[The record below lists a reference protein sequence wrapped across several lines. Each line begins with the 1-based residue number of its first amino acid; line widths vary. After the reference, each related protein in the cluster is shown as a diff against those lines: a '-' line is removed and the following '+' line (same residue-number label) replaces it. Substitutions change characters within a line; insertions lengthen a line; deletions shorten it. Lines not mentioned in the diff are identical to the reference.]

1 MGIHQIDRPVQI
13 RSLGSGQRRR
23 AGVMCT
29 GIRLECANG
38 YVAGRTCEFGEVLEY
53 DALFLPVGT
62 QYTAVIGGGPG
73 KAWSSSH
80 AVVGMATFGAMAI
93 MDGVNDAG
101 LMAGAFY
108 FPGQAQ
114 FAAAAQTDASRALNS
129 TEVPHYILATCGSI
143 DEALAAIAEIT
154 VVDSPVNGWGP
165 VAPPLH
171 YQIIDAQGRH
181 VAVEP
186 TQPGSLQI
194 TENPTSAFTNS
205 PDLPFHLL
213 NLTQYMNVSPETLQQ
228 SDVFGTTV
236 TATGMGSGGLGLPG
250 DYSPPSRFVRAA
262 FFGANHPTPATT
274 IDGVQELFH
283 LLNAFDIPMGAA
295 RVGAT
300 SDFTQLTVVRDSR
313 ELTYAWRSY
322 ADQRIRQVKLGQL
335 IELATAPVRI
345 AITPVTGDQSS
356 IDDVTGQL
364 VDSPVAAA

>member
-1 MGIHQIDRPVQI
+1 
-13 RSLGSGQRRR
+13 
-23 AGVMCT
+23 MCT
-29 GIRLECANG
+29 GIRLQCADG
-38 YVAGRTCEFGEVLEY
+38 YVAGRTCEFGLILEY

-62 QYTAVIGGGPG
+62 HYAAVIGSGTG
-73 KAWSSSH
+73 KEWSSTH
-80 AVVGMATFGAMAI
+80 AVLGIATFGAMAI

-108 FPGQAQ
+108 FAGQAQ
-114 FAAAAQTDASRALNS
+114 YADPAQTEPSRSLNP
-129 TEVPHYILATCGSI
+129 TEVLHYVLATCGTI
-143 DEALAAIAEIT
+143 DEALSAIAEIT
-154 VVDSPVNGWGP
+154 VVGVPVDGWGP

-171 YQIIDAQGRH
+171 YQLIDAQGRH

-186 TQPGSLQI
+186 TQAGSLQI

-213 NLTQYMNVSPETLQQ
+213 NLTQYMNVSPETVQQ
-228 SDVFGTTV
+228 SGVFGTTV

-262 FFGANHPTPATT
+262 FFAANHPTPATT

-300 SDFTQLTVVRDSR
+300 SDFTQLTIVRDAR

-322 ADQRIRQVKLGQL
+322 ADQRIRQVNMKQL
-335 IELATAPVRI
+335 MELAKAPVRMV
-345 AITPVTGDQSS
+345 ITPITGDQSS
-356 IDDVTGQL
+356 IDDITGQF
-364 VDSPVAAA
+364 VDSPVGSA

>member
-1 MGIHQIDRPVQI
+1 
-13 RSLGSGQRRR
+13 
-23 AGVMCT
+23 MCT

-38 YVAGRTCEFGEVLEY
+38 YVAGRTCEFGAVLEY

-62 QYTAVIGGGPG
+62 QYSAVIGSGSG
-73 KAWSSSH
+73 KTWTSSH
-80 AVVGMATFGAMAI
+80 AVVGMATFGAMAM

-114 FAAAAQTDASRALNS
+114 YADAAQTEPSRALNA
-129 TEVPHYILATCGSI
+129 TEVPHYILATCGTI
-143 DEALAAIAEIT
+143 DEALAAIADIT
-154 VVDSPVNGWGP
+154 VVDAPVNGWGP

-186 TQPGSLQI
+186 TQAGSLQI

-213 NLTQYMNVSPETLQQ
+213 NLTQYMNISPQTLQQ

-236 TATGMGSGGLGLPG
+236 TATGIGSGGLGLPG

-262 FFGANHPTPATT
+262 FFGANHPIPTTT
-274 IDGVQELFH
+274 INGVQELFH

-295 RVGAT
+295 KVGDA
-300 SDFTQLTVVRDSR
+300 SDFTQMTVVRDAH
-313 ELTYAWRSY
+313 ELTYAWRTY
-322 ADQRIRQVKLGQL
+322 ADQRIRQVNMRQL
-335 IELATAPVRI
+335 IEVAEAPVRI
-345 AITPVTGDQSS
+345 GITPVTGDASS

-364 VDSPVAAA
+364 IDTPVASQ

>member
-1 MGIHQIDRPVQI
+1 
-13 RSLGSGQRRR
+13 
-23 AGVMCT
+23 MCT
-29 GIRLECANG
+29 GIRLQCADG
-38 YVAGRTCEFGEVLEY
+38 YVAGRTCEFGNVLEY
-53 DALFLPVGT
+53 DALFLPVGM
-62 QYTAVIGGGPG
+62 QYSAVVGSGTG
-73 KAWSSSH
+73 KEWSSTH
-80 AVVGMATFGAMAI
+80 AVVGMSTFGAMAI
-93 MDGVNDAG
+93 MDGVNDSG

-108 FPGQAQ
+108 FPGHAQ
-114 FAAAAQTDASRALNS
+114 YADASQTDASRSLNA
-129 TEVPHYILATCGSI
+129 TEIPHYVLTTCGTI

-171 YQIIDAQGRH
+171 YQIIDDQGRH

-186 TQPGSLQI
+186 TQAGSLLI

-213 NLTQYMNVSPETLQQ
+213 HLAQYMNVSPETIQQ

-236 TATGMGSGGLGLPG
+236 TAPGMGSGGLGLPG

-262 FFGANHPTPATT
+262 FFAANHPTPTTT
-274 IDGVQELFH
+274 IDGIQELFH

-300 SDFTQLTVVRDSR
+300 SDFTQLTVARDAR

-322 ADQRIRQVKLGQL
+322 ADQRIRQVNMKQL
-335 IELATAPVRI
+335 MELATAPVRI
-345 AITPVTGDQSS
+345 AITPITGDASS
-356 IDDVTGQL
+356 IDDVTGEL
-364 VDSPVAAA
+364 IDSPVAAS

>member
-1 MGIHQIDRPVQI
+1 
-13 RSLGSGQRRR
+13 
-23 AGVMCT
+23 MCT
-29 GIRLECANG
+29 GMRLGCTNG
-38 YVAGRTCEFGEVLEY
+38 VVAGRTCEFGFVLDY

-62 QYTAVIGGGPG
+62 QYTAAISGSSG
-73 KAWSSSH
+73 KAWTSTH

-108 FPGQAQ
+108 FAGQAQ
-114 FAAAAQTDASRALNS
+114 YADVAQTDASRAVNPS
-129 TEVPHYILATCGSI
+129 EVTHYILANCATM
-143 DEALAAIAEIT
+143 DEALAAIADIT
-154 VVDSPVNGWGP
+154 VVDVPVEGWGP

-186 TQPGSLQI
+186 TQAGSLQI
-194 TENPTSAFTNS
+194 TENPTGAFTNS

-213 NLTQYMNVSPETLQQ
+213 NLTQYMNISPETVQQ
-228 SDVFGTTV
+228 SNVFGTAI

-262 FFGANHPTPATT
+262 FFSANHPTPATT

-283 LLNAFDIPMGAA
+283 LLNVFDIPMGAA
-295 RVGAT
+295 KVGDT
-300 SDFTQLTVVRDSR
+300 SDFTQMTVVRDAH
-313 ELTYAWRSY
+313 ELTYAWRTY
-322 ADQRIRQVKLGQL
+322 ADQRMRQVNLKQL
-335 IELATAPVRI
+335 MEIAQAPVRI
-345 AITPVTGDQSS
+345 VVTPVTGDKST

-364 VDSPVAAA
+364 IDSPVASP